1 MVEIGVEIENFKDE
15 SAYGAREHLSLK
27 IHDCISNRYTV
38 GDPCGSSDECPNAR
52 FEKTS

>member
-1 MVEIGVEIENFKDE
+1 MVEIGVEIGYLKNE

-27 IHDCISNRYTV
+27 IHDCILSRYTV
-38 GDPCGSSDECPNAR
+38 GVLCGFSDESLNAR